1 MCPIQ
6 DFPTR
11 ISLSRIG
18 HFVHR
23 LRNLDN
29 NRNSDRGNRVHNIW
43 IDALK
48 YRARIISRFLS
59 EIPLKKKKKR
69 ISILN
74 SESSVDWKKKE
85 KNWKTFSAKKTW
97 SGITLPG
104 KTFARSDEVK
114 GMENNASF
122 PRHGL
127 LTGSFVLTNGTSGE
141 RLAREGGCGGEEG

>member
-11 ISLSRIG
+11 ISLSRID

-59 EIPLKKKKKR
+59 EIPLKKKKKNFYFEFR
-69 ISILN
+69 IERRL
-74 SESSVDWKKKE
+74 EKKRKKLENFLCE
-85 KNWKTFSAKKTW
+85 KNLVRNNVTRKDVCAKRR
-97 SGITLPG
+97 SEGDG
-104 KTFARSDEVK
+104 K
-114 GMENNASF
+114 
-122 PRHGL
+122 
-127 LTGSFVLTNGTSGE
+127 
-141 RLAREGGCGGEEG
+141 

>member
-59 EIPLKKKKKR
+59 EIPLKEKKR

-74 SESSVDWKKKE
+74 SESSVDWKKK
-85 KNWKTFSAKKTW
+85 KK
-97 SGITLPG
+97 IG
-104 KTFARSDEVK
+104 KLSLRKKLGPE
-114 GMENNASF
+114 
-122 PRHGL
+122 
-127 LTGSFVLTNGTSGE
+127 
-141 RLAREGGCGGEEG
+141 